1 MCVRLLTPNALCLQ
15 SVSHCHRELVKSYS
29 CPGSVSARPE
39 EKLMARIGVLCGP
52 GRWVWVGECGC
63 GDPRGMVLSQD
74 FSLSWVE
81 KEFPSNGLAKNVD
94 VTGKGNK
101 V

>member
-1 MCVRLLTPNALCLQ
+1 MARTGAL
-15 SVSHCHRELVKSYS
+15 SG
-29 CPGSVSARPE
+29 PGSWE
-39 EKLMARIGVLCGP
+39 
-52 GRWVWVGECGC
+52 WVGEYGC
-63 GDPRGMVLSQD
+63 GDPWGTVLSQD

-94 VTGKGNK
+94 VTGKGNR

>member
-1 MCVRLLTPNALCLQ
+1 MDQ
-15 SVSHCHRELVKSYS
+15 ED
-29 CPGSVSARPE
+29 GSGWENVA
-39 EKLMARIGVLCGP
+39 
-52 GRWVWVGECGC
+52 VGN
-63 GDPRGMVLSQD
+63 PQGMVLSQD

-94 VTGKGNK
+94 VTRKGNR